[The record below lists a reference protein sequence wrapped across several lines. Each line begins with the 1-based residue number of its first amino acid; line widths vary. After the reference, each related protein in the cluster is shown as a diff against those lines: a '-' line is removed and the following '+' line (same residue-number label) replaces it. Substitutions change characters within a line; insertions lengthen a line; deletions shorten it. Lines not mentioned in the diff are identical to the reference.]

1 MVISNDQYERI
12 EKLVQQVAMDPEDLF
27 NVSVQNI
34 IPKFSNSTDS
44 TDNEDAVSKRRVK
57 LGEFGSTC
65 CKELGY

>member
-1 MVISNDQYERI
+1 
-12 EKLVQQVAMDPEDLF
+12 MDPEDLF